1 MLTSATT
8 NQSQCD
14 PSTTNTSSSSI
25 SNQPTGLCLVFF
37 NARCTIHTIFQSL
50 EAQCAPYIPGSE
62 SIPASKSFTL
72 KQRFTFKSKSQ
83 LRWYAIA
90 RCAIR
95 TTFQEVNPFR
105 HQSLWNND
113 PLLRRHRS
121 EAQVEAYS
129 GKWIHSGIEVFETTV
144 SKRRVALNLF
154 LSVSHWN
161 GEGDQEVTSSGIHKP
176 KLQNLGHASH
186 WHH

>member
-1 MLTSATT
+1 MDDVDDTCWSASTWMMLTSATT

-14 PSTTNTSSSSI
+14 PSTTNTSSSSL

-105 HQSLWNND
+105 HQSLWNNN

-121 EAQVEAYS
+121 EAQVAAYS
-129 GKWIHSGIEVFETTV
+129 GKWSIPA
-144 SKRRVALNLF
+144 SKSLKQRFTKKLRYPK
-154 LSVSHWN
+154 
-161 GEGDQEVTSSGIHKP
+161 GE
-176 KLQNLGHASH
+176 
-186 WHH
+186 